1 MANGLAE
8 RAAGAPRQGRTGR
21 GAAEEVEG
29 RWSHLA
35 DGVKMKRD
43 GLDDDGLRKKH

>member
-8 RAAGAPRQGRTGR
+8 GSWR
-21 GAAEEVEG
+21 
-29 RWSHLA
+29 HLT

-43 GLDDDGLRKKH
+43 GLDDDGMRKKH